1 MLPVR
6 DQVPGAEGVGV
17 AVVIGVGVCVAVGIG
32 VGLRVAVAV
41 GVGVLGFFAASAG
54 AVVLDDSTVLINT
67 MHRSATTDPN
77 LVLFNRIITT
87 S

>member
-1 MLPVR
+1 
-6 DQVPGAEGVGV
+6 
-17 AVVIGVGVCVAVGIG
+17 
-32 VGLRVAVAV
+32 
-41 GVGVLGFFAASAG
+41 LGFFAASAG